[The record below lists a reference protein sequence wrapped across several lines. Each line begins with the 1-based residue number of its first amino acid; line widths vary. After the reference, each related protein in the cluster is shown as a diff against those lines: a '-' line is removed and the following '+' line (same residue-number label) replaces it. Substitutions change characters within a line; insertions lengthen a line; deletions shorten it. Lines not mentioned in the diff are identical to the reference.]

1 MGSRKNL
8 PREVNDSRRVRQDA
22 PVTQLAADAPVIY
35 RNAKAFTAD
44 PDRPWAPA
52 FAVHEGRFLVAGC
65 LEEVQAAA
73 AKAAAGATD
82 GTGGAVEEV
91 DLQGNLVLPG
101 IIDGHFHLMGM
112 GESLQRVD
120 LVRARSLD
128 EIQHLVR
135 EHAVRHLQSHW
146 VLGKSWL
153 FDAIPGGEPTAAML
167 DTAVPTRPVLLDAN
181 DYHSTWVNS
190 LGLEAL
196 GITDST
202 PDPAGGRIA
211 RDASGRATGFLEET
225 AAELAWAHL
234 ERVTTGEGHRQ
245 HLRSAMSALHAA
257 GVTTV
262 IDMGLGPT
270 SLQTIAAAE
279 ADGELDL
286 RVIGHW
292 LMSREGST
300 ATHLAQVSEA
310 VELKRLHNSDRFRM
324 TGIKF
329 IVDGVIDGC
338 TAHVSEPYTT
348 GAMPDPIWDYEAL
361 SPVVAAADK
370 AGVQIALH
378 AIGDAA
384 VRAALDSIENAYREN
399 GTGPGRSGP
408 GGSVERRHRIEHIE
422 YCDPSDIPRFAE
434 LGVTA
439 SMQPVHA
446 DPAIQDNWR
455 AMLGPERSPAGFPAA
470 ALVASGA
477 RLVLGTDAP
486 TAPYA
491 PLPNL
496 FIATTRRS
504 AMDPALPANE
514 PKNALPLQEAIR
526 YATANA
532 AWSCFEEDQM
542 GSIAPGRHAD
552 FLVVAPDVTESDP
565 DRLLDASVLQ
575 TVVGGRTMHRQG

>member
-1 MGSRKNL
+1 MQRLGMG
-8 PREVNDSRRVRQDA
+8 QDA
-22 PVTQLAADAPVIY
+22 VVTSGTENPPATIY

-44 PDRPWAPA
+44 PSRPWSPA
-52 FAVHEGRFLVAGC
+52 FAVQDGRFLVAGC
-65 LEEVQAAA
+65 DEEVTAAA
-73 AKAAAGATD
+73 RAASAE
-82 GTGGAVEEV
+82 VEEV
-91 DLQGNLVLPG
+91 DLGGALVIPG
-101 IIDGHFHLMGM
+101 IIDGHFHLTST

-128 EIQHLVR
+128 EIRRLVG
-135 EHAVRHLQSHW
+135 EHAAAQPHLHW

-153 FDAIPGGEPTAAML
+153 FDAVPGREPTAAML
-167 DTAVPTRPVLLDAN
+167 DDVVSNRPVLLDAN
-181 DYHSTWVNS
+181 DFHSTWVNS
-190 LGLEAL
+190 LALEAL

-211 RDASGRATGFLEET
+211 RDASGHATGFLEET
-225 AAELAWAHL
+225 AADLAWEHL
-234 ERVTTGEGHRQ
+234 ERMTTPERHRQ
-245 HLRSAMSALHAA
+245 HLRDAITALHAA
-257 GVTTV
+257 GITAV
-262 IDMGLGPT
+262 IDMGLNAT
-270 SLQTIAAAE
+270 SVETIVHAE
-279 ADGELDL
+279 AAGELDL

-300 ATHLAQVSEA
+300 PVHLAQVSHA
-310 VELKRLHNSDRFRM
+310 VELSRLHASDSFRM

-338 TAHVSEPYTT
+338 TAHVAEPYTT
-348 GAMPDPIWDYEAL
+348 GAMPDPIWSYEAL
-361 SPVVAAADK
+361 APVVAAADA
-370 AGVQIALH
+370 AGIQVALH

-384 VRAALDSIENAYREN
+384 VKAALDSIENAYRVN
-399 GTGPGRSGP
+399 GTGPNNTGP
-408 GGSVERRHRIEHIE
+408 NGTEGPRHRIEHIE
-422 YCDPSDIPRFAE
+422 YCDPADIPRFAQ

-455 AMLGPERSPAGFPAA
+455 AMLGPERSTRGFPAA

-486 TAPYA
+486 TAPFA

-504 AMDPALPANE
+504 ALDPTLPPNE
-514 PKNALPLQEAIR
+514 PKNALPLQDAIS
-526 YATANA
+526 YATAHA
-532 AWSCFEEDQM
+532 AWSCFAEDRL

-552 FLVVAPDVTESDP
+552 FVVVDPDVTESDP
-565 DRLLDASVLQ
+565 ERLLDATVLQ
-575 TVVGGRTMHRQG
+575 TVVSGRSVYRKG

>member
-1 MGSRKNL
+1 M
-8 PREVNDSRRVRQDA
+8 RQDA
-22 PVTQLAADAPVIY
+22 PVTPPTADAPVVY

-52 FAVHEGRFLVAGC
+52 FAVHDGRFLASGC

-73 AKAAAGATD
+73 S
-82 GTGGAVEEV
+82 GAVASSGGGVVQEV
-91 DLQGNLVLPG
+91 DLEGNLVLPG
-101 IIDGHFHLMGM
+101 VIDGHFHLMGM

-128 EIQHLVR
+128 EIQRLVR
-135 EHAVRHLQSHW
+135 EHAVSHSESHW

-153 FDAIPGGEPTAAML
+153 FDAIPGGEPTVAML
-167 DTAVPTRPVLLDAN
+167 DSVVPTRPVLLDAN

-211 RDASGRATGFLEET
+211 RDTSGRATGFLEET

-234 ERVTTGEGHRQ
+234 DRVTTGEGHRE
-245 HLRSAMSALHAA
+245 HLRGAVAALHAA

-262 IDMGLGPT
+262 IDMGLGAT

-286 RVIGHW
+286 RVVGHW

-310 VELKRLHNSDRFRM
+310 VELTRVHTSDLFRM

-361 SPVVAAADK
+361 MPVVAAADK
-370 AGVQIALH
+370 AGIQVALH

-384 VRAALDSIENAYREN
+384 VRAALDAIENAYREN
-399 GTGPGRSGP
+399 GTGPDRIGPSGSA
-408 GGSVERRHRIEHIE
+408 GRRHRIEHIE
-422 YCDPSDIPRFAE
+422 HCNPADIPRFAA

-504 AMDPALPANE
+504 AMDPTLPANE
-514 PKNALPLQEAIR
+514 PKNAVPIQDAIM

-532 AWSCFEEDQM
+532 AWSCFAEDRL

-552 FLVVAPDVTESDP
+552 FFVVDPDVTESDP
-565 DRLLDASVLQ
+565 ERLLDASVLQ
-575 TVVGGRTMHRQG
+575 TLVGGRTVHRQG

>member
-1 MGSRKNL
+1 MAT
-8 PREVNDSRRVRQDA
+8 V
-22 PVTQLAADAPVIY
+22 Y
-35 RNAKAFTAD
+35 RDAKAFTAD
-44 PDRPWAPA
+44 PDRPWVPA
-52 FAVHEGRFLVAGC
+52 FAVHDGRFLVAGC

-73 AKAAAGATD
+73 AEAAGGDA
-82 GTGGAVEEV
+82 AVDVV
-91 DLQGNLVLPG
+91 DLGGSLVLPG
-101 IIDGHFHLMGM
+101 VIDAHFHLMGT

-120 LVRARSLD
+120 LVRARSLE
-128 EIQHLVR
+128 EIQQLVR
-135 EHAVRHLQSHW
+135 EHAATHSQLHW

-153 FDAIPGGEPTAAML
+153 FDAVPGGEPTAAML
-167 DTAVPTRPVLLDAN
+167 DAVVPTRPVLLDAN
-181 DYHSTWVNS
+181 DYHSTWLNS
-190 LGLEAL
+190 LALEAL
-196 GITDST
+196 GISDST

-211 RDASGRATGFLEET
+211 RDATGRATGFLEET

-234 ERVTTGEGHRQ
+234 DRVTTTARHRQ
-245 HLRSAMSALHAA
+245 HLRDATAALHAA

-262 IDMGLGPT
+262 IDMGMGAT
-270 SLQTIAAAE
+270 SLETIAAAE
-279 ADGELDL
+279 ADGELEL
-286 RVIGHW
+286 RVVGHW

-310 VELKRLHNSDRFRM
+310 VELSQIHTSDRFRM

-338 TAHVSEPYTT
+338 TAHVAEPYTN

-361 SPVVAAADK
+361 APVVAAADK
-370 AGVQIALH
+370 AGLQIALH

-384 VRAALDSIENAYREN
+384 VRAALDAIENAYREN
-399 GTGPGRSGP
+399 GTGPHRTGA
-408 GGSVERRHRIEHIE
+408 GGSAERRHRIEHIE
-422 YCDPSDIPRFAE
+422 YCDPVDIPRFAA

-455 AMLGPERSPAGFPAA
+455 AMLGPERSPGGFPAA
-470 ALVASGA
+470 ALLASGA

-504 AMDPALPANE
+504 AMDPALPPNE
-514 PKNALPLQEAIR
+514 PKNALPLRDAIT

-532 AWSCFEEDQM
+532 AWSCLAENRL

-552 FLVVAPDVTESDP
+552 FIVVDPDVTDSDP
-565 DRLLDASVLQ
+565 ERLLDAAVRQ
-575 TVVGGRTMHRQG
+575 TVVGGRTVHRRG

>member
-1 MGSRKNL
+1 MT
-8 PREVNDSRRVRQDA
+8 E
-22 PVTQLAADAPVIY
+22 LAADAPVVY

-52 FAVHEGRFLVAGC
+52 FAVHGGRFLVAGC
-65 LEEVQAAA
+65 LEEVQAVA
-73 AKAAAGATD
+73 AKAAASGAVA
-82 GTGGAVEEV
+82 GSGGGVVEEV
-91 DLQGNLVLPG
+91 DLKGNLVLPG
-101 IIDGHFHLMGM
+101 VIDAHFHLMGM

-120 LVRARSLD
+120 LVRARSLE
-128 EIQHLVR
+128 EIQRLVR
-135 EHAVRHLQSHW
+135 EHAVSHSQSHW

-153 FDAIPGGEPTAAML
+153 FDAIPGGEPTVAML
-167 DTAVPTRPVLLDAN
+167 DAVVPIRPVLLDAN

-190 LGLEAL
+190 LGLDAL

-234 ERVTTGEGHRQ
+234 DRVTTGEGHRQ
-245 HLRSAMSALHAA
+245 HLRGAIAALHAA

-262 IDMGLGPT
+262 IDMGLGAT
-270 SLQTIAAAE
+270 SLQTIVAAE

-286 RVIGHW
+286 RVVGHW
-292 LMSREGST
+292 LMSREGSS

-310 VELKRLHNSDRFRM
+310 VELTRVHTSDRFRM

-361 SPVVAAADK
+361 VPVVAAADK
-370 AGVQIALH
+370 AGIQVALH

-384 VRAALDSIENAYREN
+384 VRAALDAIENAYREN
-399 GTGPGRSGP
+399 GTGPDRIGPSG
-408 GGSVERRHRIEHIE
+408 SAERRHRIEHIE
-422 YCDPSDIPRFAE
+422 YCDPADISRFAA

-504 AMDPALPANE
+504 AMDPSLPANQ
-514 PKNALPLQEAIR
+514 PKNALPLHDAIT

-532 AWSCFEEDQM
+532 AWSCFAEDRL

-552 FLVVAPDVTESDP
+552 FFVVDPDVTDSDP

-575 TVVGGRTMHRQG
+575 TLVGGRTVHRKG

>member
-1 MGSRKNL
+1 MTAIAA
-8 PREVNDSRRVRQDA
+8 EA
-22 PVTQLAADAPVIY
+22 PVVY
-35 RNAKAFTAD
+35 REAKAFTAD
-44 PDRPWAPA
+44 PQMPWAPA
-52 FAVHEGRFLVAGC
+52 FAVHQGRFLTAGP
-65 LEEVQAAA
+65 LAEVRAAA
-73 AKAAAGATD
+73 AAAATD
-82 GTGGAVEEV
+82 GSGTVEEV
-91 DLQGNLVLPG
+91 DLGGNLIIPG
-101 IIDGHFHLMGM
+101 VIDAHFHLLGT
-112 GESLQRVD
+112 GEALGRVD

-128 EIQHLVR
+128 EIQRLVR
-135 EHAVRHLQSHW
+135 EHAVSNSKSHW

-153 FDAIPGGEPTAAML
+153 FDAVPGGEPTAAML
-167 DTAVPTRPVLLDAN
+167 DSVVPTRPVLLDAN

-190 LGLEAL
+190 IGLEAI

-211 RDASGRATGFLEET
+211 RDASGKATGFLEET
-225 AAELAWAHL
+225 AVELAWAHL
-234 ERVTTGEGHRQ
+234 ERATTGEGHRQ
-245 HLRSAMSALHAA
+245 HLRDAISALHAV
-257 GVTTV
+257 GVTAV
-262 IDMGLGPT
+262 IDMGLGPAAV
-270 SLQTIAAAE
+270 QTIAAAE

-286 RVIGHW
+286 RVVGHW

-310 VELKRLHNSDRFRM
+310 VQLSRSHASDLFRV

-338 TAHVSEPYTT
+338 TAHVSVPYTT

-361 SPVVAAADK
+361 APVVAAADK
-370 AGVQIALH
+370 AGLQVALH

-384 VRAALDSIENAYREN
+384 VRAALDAIENAYREN
-399 GTGPGRSGP
+399 GTGPGSAA
-408 GGSVERRHRIEHIE
+408 ERRHRIEHIE
-422 YCDPSDIPRFAE
+422 YCDPADIPRFAA

-446 DPAIQDNWR
+446 DPAIQENWR
-455 AMLGPERSPAGFPAA
+455 AMLGPDRSPDGFPAA

-504 AMDPALPANE
+504 AMDPELPANE
-514 PKNALPLQEAIR
+514 PKNALPLHDAIR

-532 AWSCFEEDQM
+532 AWSCYAEDRL
-542 GSIAPGRHAD
+542 GSIAAGRHAD
-552 FLVVAPDVTESDP
+552 FLVIDPDVTESDP
-565 DRLLDASVLQ
+565 DRLLDAAIVQ
-575 TVVGGRTMHRQG
+575 TVVGGRTVYKQG